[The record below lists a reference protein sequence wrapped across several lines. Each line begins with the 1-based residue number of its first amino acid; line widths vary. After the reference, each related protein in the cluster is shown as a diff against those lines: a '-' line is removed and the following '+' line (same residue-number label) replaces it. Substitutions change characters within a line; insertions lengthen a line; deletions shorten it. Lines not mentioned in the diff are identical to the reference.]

1 MLGGAHQGCRRI
13 GSFVLSWTSVLR
25 SVACRGLVMPGATA
39 WLDAP
44 YQILVLSS
52 GVWWSLLLDTLFV
65 TSQFWRHIH
74 VCKPTFGGV
83 CWHNM
88 HIILYALSLLVV
100 AQCVTVMN
108 IHYQRSQV
116 RRPEQNTALNAKTK
130 QFINAKISGNP
141 LKQET
146 RTHSVLRHQGQ
157 FTTAKI

>member
-1 MLGGAHQGCRRI
+1 
-13 GSFVLSWTSVLR
+13 
-25 SVACRGLVMPGATA
+25 
-39 WLDAP
+39 
-44 YQILVLSS
+44 
-52 GVWWSLLLDTLFV
+52 
-65 TSQFWRHIH
+65 
-74 VCKPTFGGV
+74 
-83 CWHNM
+83 M

-130 QFINAKISGNP
+130 QFINAKISGHP

-146 RTHSVLRHQGQ
+146 TTHSVLRHQGQ